1 MTNPG
6 SRSGSDPESAPG
18 RRWIRLGTN
27 AVIVA
32 AALVVLR
39 PFLVPVAWA
48 GILAFS
54 TWPVFRRTTRGLGG
68 RTGWAA
74 LVMTLL
80 VVLIIVG
87 PTLVI
92 SLALAGEIRQ
102 LLPTL
107 QQWVPEWE
115 RTVVMWASRIPWL
128 GAATA
133 DWLDQALKQPGAL
146 RGWVLGQL
154 GSWMSNI
161 AGAIGDLGRN
171 LARAG
176 IALLTLFYAYRYG
189 GALVAQLEGLAGR
202 FGGESV
208 SALLPLMAATIRAVM
223 YGTLLTAVAQGVLA
237 MLGYWMVGLRAPV
250 LLGALT
256 ALLAF
261 VPFGAPMVYLPA
273 SAWLFIQ
280 QRPLAGLLLILW
292 GVLAV
297 STADNVIRSW
307 LISGTTRVPFL
318 LGFFGLLGGL
328 AAFGSLGLFVG
339 PIAVTL
345 LLVLWRQWTGTAK
358 EESPRS

>member
-1 MTNPG
+1 MDPD
-6 SRSGSDPESAPG
+6 SGSAQESAPG
-18 RRWIRLGTN
+18 RPWVRLGAR

-54 TWPVFRRTTRGLGG
+54 TWPVFRRLNHGLGE
-68 RTGWAA
+68 RSGWAA
-74 LVMTLL
+74 LVMTVL
-80 VVLIIVG
+80 VVLTIVG
-87 PTLVI
+87 PTLVV
-92 SLALAGEIRQ
+92 SLALASEIKDLLARLPQWAPAWEQTVLAWVRQ
-102 LLPTL
+102 
-107 QQWVPEWE
+107 
-115 RTVVMWASRIPWL
+115 IPWI
-128 GAATA
+128 GAATS
-133 DWLDQALKQPGAL
+133 DWLDQALAEPVAL
-146 RGWVLGQL
+146 RGWVLTQL
-154 GSWMSNI
+154 GSWMGGI

-176 IALLTLFYAYRYG
+176 IALLTLFYLYRYG
-189 GALVAQLEGLAGR
+189 GSLGPRLERLAGR
-202 FGGESV
+202 FGGESI
-208 SALLPLMAATIRAVM
+208 SALFPPMAATIRAVM
-223 YGTLLTAVAQGVLA
+223 YGMLLTAIAQGVLA
-237 MLGYWMVGLRAPV
+237 MLGYWLAGLRAPV

-261 VPFGAPMVYLPA
+261 IPFGAPMVYVPA
-273 SAWLFIQ
+273 GAWLFVQ
-280 QRPLAGLLLILW
+280 QRPLAGFLLLLW

-318 LGFFGLLGGL
+318 LGFFGVLGGL

-345 LLVLWRQWTGTAK
+345 LLVLWREWTGTAR
-358 EESPRS
+358 EESTPPSSL